1 MPNSF
6 KRTLFWDV
14 EQVDERANSKFI
26 IERVLNFGDEND
38 FQRALELY
46 GNKKIISVILESR
59 NLNKKSLVF
68 WCQYF
73 NLDPNK
79 CSISQST
86 TKQSL
91 FWKR

>member
-6 KRTLFWDV
+6 KKTLFWDV
-14 EQVDERANSKFI
+14 EQVDEKANSKFI

-38 FQRALELY
+38 FQQALKLY
-46 GNKKIISVILESR
+46 GNQEIINVILESR
-59 NLNKKSLVF
+59 NLNKKSRVL

-79 CSISQST
+79 CSIRQST

>member
-6 KRTLFWDV
+6 KKTLFWDV
-14 EQVDERANSKFI
+14 EQVDEKANSKFI

-38 FQRALELY
+38 FQQALKPY
-46 GNKKIISVILESR
+46 GNQEIINVILESR
-59 NLNKKSLVF
+59 NLNKKSRVF

-79 CSISQST
+79 CSIRQST